1 LPALQ
6 QPVPAISQNLPEGV
20 ANLPRVFERLRRQA
34 WDGPS
39 VTEFVEKITDRCF
52 KTLDI
57 SGRHL

>member
-1 LPALQ
+1 
-6 QPVPAISQNLPEGV
+6 LPEGV
-20 ANLPRVFERLRRQA
+20 ANLPRVFERLRRRA

-57 SGRHL
+57 FGRHL